1 MYVIF
6 KYINILLPFKRKR
19 HSTIPDNIIL
29 LYNKFKSKLQKM
41 CYTRRFHSF

>member
-1 MYVIF
+1 MYVIS
-6 KYINILLPFKRKR
+6 KYINILLSFKRKR

-29 LYNKFKSKLQKM
+29 LYNIKSKLQKM